1 MITVKCLLLAS
12 IVVLPID
19 NARASGSSVSHDAEI
34 ATTAPI
40 NAQTVEMLTAEI
52 GRMRQKEAGYLDF
65 THSKLSDPPPSGDL
79 ILRRFREGL
88 RSAASPQDVAD
99 VSAFCADSIEANSYA
114 ERNAFMVQAIN
125 SLKAGRINET
135 NAALA
140 RVNELA
146 DLDQRL
152 SELTCKK

>member
-1 MITVKCLLLAS
+1 
-12 IVVLPID
+12 
-19 NARASGSSVSHDAEI
+19 
-34 ATTAPI
+34 
-40 NAQTVEMLTAEI
+40 
-52 GRMRQKEAGYLDF
+52 
-65 THSKLSDPPPSGDL
+65 
-79 ILRRFREGL
+79 
-88 RSAASPQDVAD
+88 
-99 VSAFCADSIEANSYA
+99 
-114 ERNAFMVQAIN
+114 MVQAIN